1 MSATVFFA
9 GSLREFTHKVA
20 NLICK
25 LFSVTQKGWFSM
37 NRCAVNLRVCGRYR
51 SVGLP
56 DKS

>member
-1 MSATVFFA
+1 MLATVFFA
-9 GSLREFTHKVA
+9 GSLREFTHEVG

-25 LFSVTQKGWFSM
+25 LFSMTKKGWVSVS
-37 NRCAVNLRVCGRYR
+37 RCTVNSRVCGRYR